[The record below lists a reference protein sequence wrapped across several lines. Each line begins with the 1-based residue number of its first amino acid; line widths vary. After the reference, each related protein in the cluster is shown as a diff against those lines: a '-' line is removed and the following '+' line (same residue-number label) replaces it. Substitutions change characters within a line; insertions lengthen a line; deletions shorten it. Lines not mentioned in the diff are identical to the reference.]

1 MPAPVRRPASAEGDT
16 WHYAGRTSIPILAT
30 TLEES
35 AMPAHAIAP
44 LTPYL
49 SVAAIAFI
57 YYRRIRRSFG
67 RQPWHPVRAGLRLGL
82 LVLVS
87 ALLAFA
93 AYGLPGVAPGI
104 ALGALAGA
112 ALGVFSLRHTRAEWT
127 DGHGWYTPNAWIGA
141 GLMVLLL
148 ARLAWRWADG
158 GFGAG
163 VSTAGTQ
170 ASPLTMGIAATLVVY
185 ALVHVGGLWWRMR
198 QLRLQA
204 GVSQATVSMP

>member
-1 MPAPVRRPASAEGDT
+1 
-16 WHYAGRTSIPILAT
+16 
-30 TLEES
+30 
-35 AMPAHAIAP
+35 MPAHAIAP

-67 RQPWHPVRAGLRLGL
+67 RQPWQPVRAGLRLAL
-82 LVLVS
+82 LALV
-87 ALLAFA
+87 AGLLAFA

-112 ALGVFSLRHTRAEWT
+112 ALGAFSLRHTHAEWS
-127 DGHGWYTPNAWIGA
+127 DARGWYTPNPWIGA

-158 GFGAG
+158 GFGGGGAM
-163 VSTAGTQ
+163 SGTQ

-185 ALVHVGGLWWRMR
+185 SLVHVGGLWWRMR
-198 QLRLQA
+198 QLRLRS
-204 GVSQATVSMP
+204 GVAQPTTVS